1 MKRIILYNCLLA
13 LEQNA
18 LAQSPTAPTRRSPVD
33 STRRSPTDSARH
45 SPAVATRRPT
55 DSARN
60 LSPRSDSSLHDTI
73 RMAEAVVRAQRP
85 VVQQVTGGTVINV
98 QNSLMTKGSSA
109 LEVLTRSPGVTLD
122 YQNNSIALNGKNGVS
137 VMLNGKLLRLSMT
150 QLFALLQ
157 GISADDI
164 DKIELLTTPP
174 ANYDAEGSGGIINIV
189 LKKNKR
195 PGTNGSLSLTGGYGW
210 REKATGSANV
220 AHNGKTID

>member
-1 MKRIILYNCLLA
+1 MKRIILYFCLWALA
-13 LEQNA
+13 QNA
-18 LAQSPTAPTRRSPVD
+18 LAQSSTGSTRRSPAD
-33 STRRSPTDSARH
+33 STRRSPADSARR
-45 SPAVATRRPT
+45 SPT
-55 DSARN
+55 
-60 LSPRSDSSLHDTI
+60 DSSLHDTI

-137 VMLNGKLLRLSMT
+137 VMLNGKLFRLSMT

-164 DKIELLTTPP
+164 DKIELLRLLYFFP
-174 ANYDAEGSGGIINIV
+174 
-189 LKKNKR
+189 R
-195 PGTNGSLSLTGGYGW
+195 PHL
-210 REKATGSANV
+210 
-220 AHNGKTID
+220 